1 MLCYPIDTESKGKMN
16 ISRSIRRGG
25 FFVGMRSKRGSWK
38 HPVPPFHK
46 YLKTKK
52 VSCACTLTEP
62 NSKMKKCVLIVED
75 NQDISFILDL
85 VLKDAG
91 YSTVTSHD
99 GEGIV
104 SMVEQSHPD
113 LVLMDVQLG
122 KNDGR
127 SLCKLIK
134 ADHAGVPV
142 ILMSAHCNLAYRYKE
157 SDADYFIAKPFD
169 IDFLVRTV
177 DDYFRQAS

>member
-1 MLCYPIDTESKGKMN
+1 
-16 ISRSIRRGG
+16 
-25 FFVGMRSKRGSWK
+25 
-38 HPVPPFHK
+38 
-46 YLKTKK
+46 
-52 VSCACTLTEP
+52 
-62 NSKMKKCVLIVED
+62 MKKCVLIVED